1 MPTDNTISSAS
12 LTSFLPSE
20 TVEMLKT
27 HIGELPQD
35 LDFEEHMTIL
45 FSDMRGFTALS
56 EQYAPRDVYK
66 TINAT
71 LALQSKII
79 HKFGGSVNKF
89 LGDGVLACFSGED
102 RSDRAF
108 KCVKELLSK
117 LQELDNDTSY
127 LPCHVG
133 FGLNDGRV
141 LFGLL
146 GDETRREFT
155 VIGDTVNTAARLCG
169 IAEPF
174 KALMTEDFIKSL
186 PNNET
191 NEEYAYVERA
201 LFKGKRDSIRVYA
214 ICAPHAES

>member
-1 MPTDNTISSAS
+1 MPIKDHVAYTS
-12 LTSFLPSE
+12 LTSFLPNE
-20 TVEMLKT
+20 TVEMLKN
-27 HIGELPQD
+27 HVGELPQD
-35 LDFEEHMTIL
+35 LALEENMTIL

-56 EQYAPRDVYK
+56 EKYEARDVYK

-71 LALQSKII
+71 LALQSKVI
-79 HKFGGSVNKF
+79 HQFGGSVNKF
-89 LGDGVLACFSGED
+89 LGDGVLACFSGEG
-102 RSDRAF
+102 RSERAF
-108 KCVKELLSK
+108 QCVKVLLSK
-117 LQELDNDTSY
+117 LQDLDNNDDY

-174 KALMTEDFIKSL
+174 KALMTEDFINTL
-186 PNNET
+186 PQDET
-191 NEEYAYVERA
+191 RDEYAFVERA

-214 ICAPHAES
+214 ICAPHIRS

>member
-1 MPTDNTISSAS
+1 MSNHDIILHPS
-12 LTSFLPSE
+12 LSSFLPKE
-20 TVEMLKT
+20 TVDMVKS
-27 HIGELPQD
+27 HMGDLPNDLAFEQD
-35 LDFEEHMTIL
+35 MTIL

-56 EQYAPRDVYK
+56 ERYDPRDVYK
-66 TINAT
+66 TINAS
-71 LALQSKII
+71 LAVQTTVI
-79 HKFGGSVNKF
+79 HEFGGSVNKF

-102 RSDRAF
+102 RSERAF
-108 KCVKELLSK
+108 RCVQKLLKILEQRETDESF
-117 LQELDNDTSY
+117 

-146 GDETRREFT
+146 GDDTRREFT

-174 KALMTEDFIKSL
+174 KALMTENFIKTL
-186 PNNET
+186 PSHSTEN
-191 NEEYAYVERA
+191 EYAFVERA

-214 ICAPHAES
+214 IC